1 MNRRLSKCAACG
13 SPLAEN
19 VIRLHRPFSC
29 PVCGKQLEVSS
40 AYNYIICAAL
50 LLSMLVPLIMGV
62 RGLTFFVVAAIAWG
76 PIQVLLVLLAIRLFR
91 PKTRGYDPI
100 RIILGK

>member
-1 MNRRLSKCAACG
+1 M
-13 SPLAEN
+13 
-19 VIRLHRPFSC
+19 
-29 PVCGKQLEVSS
+29 
-40 AYNYIICAAL
+40 
-50 LLSMLVPLIMGV
+50 
-62 RGLTFFVVAAIAWG
+62 TFFVVAAIAWG